1 MLYTIALINILCVIG
16 FCIKKRYYDNLVVSL
31 PNWNIIFLQAVNIG
45 YFLISLFWE
54 TPRFLTPIYKEISV
68 LFFEKCRNISSRY
81 KTRENVLKHSLS
93 ST

>member
-1 MLYTIALINILCVIG
+1 MCNRVLHQQ
-16 FCIKKRYYDNLVVSL
+16 KRYYDNLVVSL
-31 PNWNIIFLQAVNIG
+31 PNWNIIFLQAGKHRLFLNI
-45 YFLISLFWE
+45 LFGE